1 MDEVIFEEFKGTG
14 NMELHLSRK
23 IAERRIFPAIEFNR
37 SGTRKDDLLMSP
49 EEHQKTWMLRKVL
62 NPMGEVEAIEWLI
75 DKLSVAKT
83 NEEFFEIMK
92 RS

>member
-1 MDEVIFEEFKGTG
+1 
-14 NMELHLSRK
+14 MELHLSRK